1 MQQRAISYQQKVTVQ
16 APPYDLADGRFEVRS
31 AVLRAL
37 FVVSSLAGAAIASW
51 VALLLWPEYGPPN
64 AAQWVGLG
72 LCSLAG
78 GFLLFFG
85 WKSGRLML
93 RGWDGYQDFLERS
106 RDAYLDA
113 YVGADGQEVVQ
124 TVRAEEINVK
134 DIRDALT
141 LVCYIYL
148 TGKTTLSGM
157 RGPLL
162 VSDGK
167 RYVRVGALSD
177 YGAEQAGRALEE
189 LGVLI
194 NVGQGRGRQ
203 LRQGSLEE
211 LVLAVVRGWKHS
223 EE

>member
-1 MQQRAISYQQKVTVQ
+1 MHQRAISYQQKVEVA
-16 APPYDLADGRFEVRS
+16 APPIALDDGRFEARG
-31 AVLRAL
+31 AVLRVLLACGL
-37 FVVSSLAGAAIASW
+37 FVAAALSAWAIIWIWPDYGWPGPVQTVGILLCGATGGVGSWFGIAAVRFQMRAW
-51 VALLLWPEYGPPN
+51 T
-64 AAQWVGLG
+64 
-72 LCSLAG
+72 
-78 GFLLFFG
+78 
-85 WKSGRLML
+85 
-93 RGWDGYQDFLERS
+93 DYQDFLEQMRT
-106 RDAYLDA
+106 AYWEA
-113 YVGADGQEVVQ
+113 YTQARGQQVTQ

-134 DIRDALT
+134 DIRDALA